1 MFMRFAAFLF
11 GMFGGGKG
19 AGAAFQVYP
28 GMPQRRNSSGGGS
41 ELLRKGAGGT
51 FSAGW
56 RIG

>member
-28 GMPQRRNSSGGGS
+28 GMPQRRNSSGGDLNCCAKAPVAPS
-41 ELLRKGAGGT
+41 LQDGA
-51 FSAGW
+51 
-56 RIG
+56 